1 MSDPNARRLLWYLFA
16 GSKGGDNRIRIIELL
31 KERPYNINQLAEALR
46 LDYKAIQHHIVALE
60 KNNLVNKMG
69 EKYGILYFISNY
81 LEANIESFN
90 EIRSKIKK
98 WSHARFT
105 CLLKYFSVNIKY
117 NSIILIIFVISLKA
131 SQFIHNHGISAR
143 EISLLQD
150 LCSNI
155 IGLCPFML
163 IFLDARL
170 VR

>member
-98 WSHARFT
+98 WSHAQ
-105 CLLKYFSVNIKY
+105 YWI
-117 NSIILIIFVISLKA
+117 
-131 SQFIHNHGISAR
+131 
-143 EISLLQD
+143 D
-150 LCSNI
+150 L
-155 IGLCPFML
+155 
-163 IFLDARL
+163 
-170 VR
+170 V